1 MLVGWR
7 GVSGDDVNSR
17 TRIKLGRCRFLGLVQ
32 AAASAVRGNAWASP
46 YRECYTGLSSLS
58 PV

>member
-17 TRIKLGRCRFLGLVQ
+17 TRIKLGRCRFLGLIQ
-32 AAASAVRGNAWASP
+32 AAASAVKGNA
-46 YRECYTGLSSLS
+46 
-58 PV
+58 